1 MLFDIHTYMGKNPAW
16 GIQGLP
22 VPFTGKDM
30 IKYMDDAGFDAVL
43 AAPPGSGNSDDF
55 AGDHEIIAQAIA
67 TYPGRIYGYYRA
79 KPRRGKAGVDDLL
92 YWIRERGLHAIK
104 FNSNDSPGYT
114 IGDHKLM
121 GPCLEAIEECGV
133 PVLIH
138 TGEVYATGATPALVC
153 DLARAF
159 PRVQFI
165 VGHMGIP
172 GFHEELVPFM
182 KNTKNTVTETA
193 GVYRPLQIT
202 STVKAL
208 GAERVLLGS
217 NGPYI
222 PLQLGSIAIGE
233 YCGNL
238 TQSEKDLILGG
249 NAARI
254 LKVKTPAKRK
264 PAPTKARR

>member
-1 MLFDIHTYMGKNPAW
+1 LLFDIHTYMGKNPGW
-16 GIQGLP
+16 GVQGLP

-30 IKYMDDAGFDAVL
+30 IQYMDDAGFDAVL
-43 AAPPGSGNSDDF
+43 SAPPGSGNSDHF
-55 AGDHEIIAQAIA
+55 AGDHETIAKAVEK
-67 TYPGRIYGYYRA
+67 YPGRIYGYYRA
-79 KPRRGKAGVDDLL
+79 KPRRGKEGVADLL
-92 YWIRERGLHAIK
+92 YWIKKRGLHAIK
-104 FNSNDSPGYT
+104 FNSSDTPGYS
-114 IGDHKLM
+114 IGDHDLM
-121 GPCLEAIEECGV
+121 GPVLEAVEECGV

-138 TGEVYATGATPALVC
+138 TGEVYSTGATPALVC

-172 GFHEELVPFM
+172 GYFEELIPFM

-202 STVKAL
+202 NTVKAL

-222 PLQLGSIAIGE
+222 PLQLGSIAIGQ

-238 TQSEKDLILGG
+238 TQREKDLILGG
-249 NAARI
+249 NAVRI
-254 LKVKTPAKRK
+254 LKLKATAKKTAAASKSK
-264 PAPTKARR
+264 